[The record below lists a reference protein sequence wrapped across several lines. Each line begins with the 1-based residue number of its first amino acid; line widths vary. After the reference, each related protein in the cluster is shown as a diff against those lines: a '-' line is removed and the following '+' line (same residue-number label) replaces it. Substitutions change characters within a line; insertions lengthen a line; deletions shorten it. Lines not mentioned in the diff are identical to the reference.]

1 MSTVSTDALV
11 TTEWL
16 AEHIEHPGLRIV
28 DASYFVPGGV
38 PPARQQFLQGHIP
51 GAQFFDVN
59 AIADVSNPKEHAFPS
74 AAVFAAKMGELGIN
88 NGHRVIAYDHL
99 GGACAAARVWF
110 MCRAFG
116 HMEVSVLSGG
126 RAAWL
131 RENRPLASGEA
142 QRRPTQSFTA
152 ADAVTVRKR
161 EEIRNNI
168 AQKAFQVVDARA
180 AGRFAGTT
188 AEPRPGLQSGHIPGS
203 RNLPFLDLFD
213 EATMTFKTP
222 AELEAVFAAAGIDL
236 NSPMVTTCGS
246 GITACA
252 VALGAYLVGKTD
264 VQLYDGSWLEWGSDP
279 QSPVETGALRP

>member
-1 MSTVSTDALV
+1 V
-11 TTEWL
+11 TPEWL

-38 PPARQQFLQGHIP
+38 PPARRQFLEGHIP

-59 AIADVSNPKEHAFPS
+59 AVADLANPKEHAFPS
-74 AAVFAAKMGELGIN
+74 ASVFAARMGELGIN
-88 NGHRVIAYDHL
+88 AGHRVIAYDHL

-131 RENRPLASGEA
+131 RENRTLEKGEA
-142 QRRPTQSFTA
+142 QRLPAQSFSA
-152 ADAVTVRKR
+152 AAPVTVRNR
-161 EEIRNNI
+161 AEIQHNI
-168 AQKAFQVVDARA
+168 AQKAFQLVDARA

-188 AEPRPGLQSGHIPGS
+188 PEPRPGLQSGHVPGS

-213 EATMTFKTP
+213 EATMTYKAP
-222 AELEAVFAAAGIDL
+222 EELKAVFAAAGVDL
-236 NSPMVTTCGS
+236 DRPMVTTCGS
-246 GITACA
+246 GLTACA
-252 VALGAYLVGKTD
+252 VALGAYLIGKTD

-279 QSPVETGALRP
+279 RSPVEAGASRP